1 MKADRNRAEFERV
14 SVYDPRFATNGLS
27 VLNSENDGDDNNRAK
42 ELEEVRHNF
51 PTTSDVASSGI
62 GVNEFFVGRHSH
74 RSV

>member
-1 MKADRNRAEFERV
+1 MKADRDRAEPERV
-14 SVYDPRFATNGLS
+14 SIYDARFSTNGPS
-27 VLNSENDGDDNNRAK
+27 VLNSGNDGDDNNRAK
-42 ELEEVRHNF
+42 EFEEVRHNF

>member
-27 VLNSENDGDDNNRAK
+27 VLNPDNDGDDDNRAK

>member
-1 MKADRNRAEFERV
+1 MKADRHRAEFERV
-14 SVYDPRFATNGLS
+14 SVYDARFSTNGPS

-42 ELEEVRHNF
+42 EFEEVRHNF

>member
-27 VLNSENDGDDNNRAK
+27 VLNSDNDGDDDNRAK

-74 RSV
+74 R

>member
-42 ELEEVRHNF
+42 EFEEVRHNF